1 MQLSKLEIKGFKS
14 FGEAVSLTFDK
25 GVTGIVGPN
34 GCGKSNVVDAIRWV
48 LGEQKTRSLRS
59 DKMENILFNG
69 TQNRKAA
76 QVAQV
81 SLTFDNTRSLL
92 PSEFAY
98 VTITRRYHRSG
109 DSEYLINDVK
119 CRLKDIQN
127 LFLDTGIGPD
137 SYAIIELKK
146 VDDIL
151 SDKENSRRDLF
162 EKAAGISKYKIRK
175 KESLVRLESV
185 DKDLNRVGD
194 ILFELEKNLRSLE
207 RQAKQAER
215 YFKLKEKYR
224 NHSLAY
230 AQKALGRF
238 MRTQLDLSQKL
249 QTETQK
255 RDTLTAQLRQIE
267 QELEQEK
274 TKIEHFEQSL
284 AYKQKLLNEHQ
295 GKIRNLENEKKI
307 RKEKIFFLNEK
318 IEKIRLQIE
327 QDINQQA
334 LIKQKMQQLEAERD
348 SAEKI
353 WQEAQSQRSQL
364 QSVLEIQKQKTL
376 ELQSRLKSQ
385 EELYRAKLNGI
396 NQINQRFEI
405 KKSQLNSAKQE
416 LEKAASQNQTLEAE
430 LRDYDQAL
438 EKCQSDLAE
447 AKQELQAFQEKQSLR
462 EDEIKALEQKIQ
474 TQREKLAEQQRQKD
488 ARQNEYQ
495 LTQSFLSNLEG
506 FPQAIQF
513 LQKENRW
520 AENVPLLS
528 DLIVCEEK
536 YRRAIESYL
545 NPWIN
550 YYVVNTKEEALEA
563 INLLQNAKK
572 GKANFFILEELSE
585 IMIPKGVA
593 IKTSEQ
599 EPNMF
604 FGGLDLSELKN
615 NTDSQPVKALEVISG
630 EKAHESLLYHL
641 LGELYI
647 LPDVSFLEEYPNPRH
662 QFVTLSGEV
671 IKRNYQIIG
680 GSVGASEGKRLGGA
694 KNLER
699 LKREIEVLEQAIHT
713 IEEDLKF
720 SLSNLK
726 NLKENKSLKE
736 AYENTTRKV
745 NQINEQFIS
754 LRSKKEQLGKV
765 VENNQG
771 RYEEA
776 QEKIYEL
783 QEETNELFPKVQEE
797 QTEIEDLRER
807 VDDLRDSYSEENE
820 KLSLQTTQFNE
831 ENLKGYQLENR
842 TQNLTQELGFLE
854 KQHEDIAQRLTKQEG
869 EMCNTEG
876 ELEGFLENEENYD
889 ETLQDLH
896 SQTEGYEKNFRS
908 VEKDFYEL
916 RAQRNDKEKALRETQ
931 TNRENQEML
940 LRELEK
946 KQYEINLELTGLRE
960 RLAAEF
966 EISVQS
972 IQEAII
978 EEELQELTETELKE
992 KAAQYKNRLDNI
1004 GTVNPMA
1011 MEEYQAQE
1019 ERFNFIDEQKKD
1031 LESSKKSLMKTISET
1046 EAFARTAFM
1055 EAYENIRQNFIK
1067 VFRSLF
1073 SAEDQADLKLLDPE
1087 NPLESKIDIVAQPK
1101 GKRPLTIDQ
1110 LSGGEKTLTA
1120 TSLLFALYLLKPAP
1134 FCIFDEVDAPLDDA
1148 NTDKFNNI
1156 IREFSANSQF
1166 IVVTHNKRSME
1177 MTDILYGVVMAEL
1190 GVSSIVP
1197 VSFQE
1202 AEKVLENKTPS

>member
-76 QVAQV
+76 QTAQV

-98 VTITRRYHRSG
+98 LTITRRYHRSG

-175 KESLVRLESV
+175 KESLTRLDAV
-185 DKDLNRVGD
+185 DKDLDRIGD
-194 ILFELEKNLRSLE
+194 LLFELEKNLRSLE

-215 YFKLKEKYR
+215 YLKLKEKYR
-224 NHSLAY
+224 LHSLAY
-230 AQKALGRF
+230 AQKALERF
-238 MRTQLDLSQKL
+238 LITQQDLSLKL
-249 QTETQK
+249 KTENQSK
-255 RDTLTAQLRQIE
+255 ENLTAQLRQIE
-267 QELEQEK
+267 QTLEQEK
-274 TKIEHFEQSL
+274 TKIEHFEQAL
-284 AYKQKLLNEHQ
+284 TYKQKLSNEHL

-307 RKEKIFFLNEK
+307 RQEKIFFLNEK
-318 IEKIRLQIE
+318 IEKIRNQIQ
-327 QDINQQA
+327 QDISQKA
-334 LIKQKMQQLEAERD
+334 LIKQKKQQLEAEKNN
-348 SAEKI
+348 AEKI
-353 WQEAQSQRSQL
+353 WLEAQQQRNQL
-364 QSVLEIQKQKTL
+364 QNDLQQQKQITL
-376 ELQSRLKSQ
+376 ELQTKLKSQ
-385 EELYRAKLNGI
+385 EEKYRAKLNNI
-396 NQINQRFEI
+396 HQINQKFEI
-405 KKSQLNSAKQE
+405 KKTQLNSAKQE
-416 LEKAASQNQTLEAE
+416 LEKTASQNQHLDTELNDYEQTLAQKQTE
-430 LRDYDQAL
+430 LAQA
-438 EKCQSDLAE
+438 Q
-447 AKQELQAFQEKQSLR
+447 QELLKSEEKQLLR
-462 EDEIKALEQKIQ
+462 ENQIKEIEQEIQ
-474 TQREKLAEQQRQKD
+474 RIREKLAEQQRQKD

-506 FPQAIQF
+506 FPQAIQY
-513 LQKENRW
+513 LQKESNW
-520 AENVPLLS
+520 AQNVPLLS
-528 DLIVCEEK
+528 DLIICEEK

-550 YYVVNTKEEALEA
+550 YYVVNTKQDALEA
-563 INLLQNAKK
+563 ISLLQNAQK
-572 GKANFFILEELSE
+572 GKANFFILEELQA
-585 IMIPKGVA
+585 IDIPKQIS
-593 IKTSEQ
+593 IKTTTQ
-599 EPNMF
+599 ETNAF
-604 FGGLDLSELKN
+604 FGGLDLSELKQQTQAQAIN
-615 NTDSQPVKALEVISG
+615 ALQVISG
-630 EKAHESLLYHL
+630 EKEHHTLLYHL
-641 LGELYI
+641 LAELYI
-647 LPDVSFLEEYPNPRH
+647 LPDMGFLDQYPQPKH
-662 QFVTLSGEV
+662 QLVTLSGEV

-680 GSVGASEGKRLGGA
+680 GSVGASEGRRLGGA
-694 KNLER
+694 KNLEW
-699 LKREIEVLEQAIHT
+699 LKKDIQELEQDIQVLNGDANLNT
-713 IEEDLKF
+713 NKLKEI
-720 SLSNLK
+720 
-726 NLKENKSLKE
+726 KENKTSQQE
-736 AYENTTRKV
+736 YESKQQEIR
-745 NQINEQFIS
+745 QINETCIS
-754 LRSKKEQLGKV
+754 LRSKKEQLQKV
-765 VENNQG
+765 IQNNQS
-771 RYEEA
+771 RYQEA

-783 QEETNELFPKVQEE
+783 QEETNQLLPKVQEE
-797 QTEIEDLRER
+797 QTEIEALREQ
-807 VDDLRDSYSEENE
+807 VDELREVYAEQNE
-820 KLSLQTTQFNE
+820 KLSSQSTQFNE
-831 ENLKGYQLENR
+831 QNLKGYQLENR
-842 TQNLTQELGFLE
+842 TQNLLQEIGFLE
-854 KQHEDIAQRLTKQEG
+854 KQEEDISSRLKKQE
-869 EMCNTEG
+869 EELKNTEAA
-876 ELEGFLENEENYD
+876 LEAFLENEENYD

-896 SQTEGYEKNFRS
+896 SQTHEYEQNLRS
-908 VEKDFYEL
+908 VEKDFYAL
-916 RAQRNDKEKALRETQ
+916 RAERNDKEKSLREIQ
-931 TNRENQEML
+931 NKRENQEII

-946 KQYEINLELTGLRE
+946 KQYEINLDLTGLRE

-966 EISVQS
+966 DISPQA
-972 IQEAII
+972 IQEANID
-978 EEELQELTETELKE
+978 EELKEISEKELKE
-992 KAAQYKNRLDNI
+992 KAAQFKTKLDNI
-1004 GTVNPMA
+1004 GAVNPMA
-1011 MEEYQAQE
+1011 MDEYNAQE
-1019 ERFNFIDEQKKD
+1019 ERFKFIDEQKKD
-1031 LESSKKSLMKTISET
+1031 LENSKKSLLKTISET

-1055 EAYENIRQNFIK
+1055 EAYESIRENFIK

-1073 SAEDQADLKLLDPE
+1073 SAEDQADLKLSDPE
-1087 NPLESKIDIVAQPK
+1087 NPLESKIDIIAQPK

-1156 IREFSANSQF
+1156 IREFSENSQF

-1197 VSFQE
+1197 VSFKE
-1202 AEKVLENKTPS
+1202 AEKVLEN